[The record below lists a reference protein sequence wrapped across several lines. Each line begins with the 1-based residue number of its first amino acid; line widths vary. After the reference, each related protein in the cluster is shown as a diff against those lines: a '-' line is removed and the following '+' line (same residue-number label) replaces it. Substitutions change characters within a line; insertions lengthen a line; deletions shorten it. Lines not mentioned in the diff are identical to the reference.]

1 MNGVGGRGPGERV
14 LHGTG
19 GTGGASRKSVVRRS
33 TLKEAGAGVRR
44 EAHVGRATL
53 TMEARLAGKQEKER
67 AQAYMKTQRM
77 RDPSYWCA
85 PGVDDEEEAG
95 EEGGLGGGEAS
106 EGADA
111 DADAGAGAGAGA
123 SASAGA
129 IAIAGAGA
137 GGDDEEYGPLAEPVR
152 KTAEENAAELT
163 RLLTCVAKRTNLL
176 VPPSRGAGV
185 AGGGGGRE
193 GAGGGDTGDAATRSG
208 RAHY

>member
-19 GTGGASRKSVVRRS
+19 GVGGASRKSVVRRS

-67 AQAYMKTQRM
+67 AQAYMKAQRM

-85 PGVDDEEEAG
+85 PGVDDEVIDGLAASGSCGGEEDGNGDDEVEGAVGDG
-95 EEGGLGGGEAS
+95 EEGET
-106 EGADA
+106 ETNN
-111 DADAGAGAGAGA
+111 
-123 SASAGA
+123 
-129 IAIAGAGA
+129 
-137 GGDDEEYGPLAEPVR
+137 DDKDYNTFIEPIR
-152 KTAEENAAELT
+152 LTAEQTAAELT
-163 RLLTCVAKRTNLL
+163 RLLSGAAARSSLL
-176 VPPSRGAGV
+176 VPTIRGS
-185 AGGGGGRE
+185 RE
-193 GAGGGDTGDAATRSG
+193 GEGDGGDAATRSG